1 MVSINNKFIC
11 VVCSCL
17 TVLVLLFLFARIYN
31 PITLLMCRQTH
42 AEQVNRTTI
51 ADHTIKCLKS
61 LQDAGHFNGTNCHVS
76 TSKTTTK
83 KFAYLTQTEG
93 CLNDYLKSTEVWGD
107 PSSCQCDVLVLSY
120 KQKCTDKSKPHI
132 QYIFN
137 SSTTWT
143 TGRNLLY
150 ETIISRER
158 DYLYYTFLDDD
169 IVLRFRDANRHHVKE
184 NPWRE
189 YERSLL
195 KVKPLIGVSWGGKTE
210 EIFYRYYRGCCV
222 YPQDTKFLPFVWFD
236 AMFNSFHR
244 KVICHLLPYND
255 KYDKIDWW
263 NSQVYLL
270 FKTAVMFPGQGQ
282 LHLDVFAGNPA
293 HRPYPRNEHAEDPYK
308 LMAEDIRK
316 ETPKKYHALLEP
328 KIQDWVANHQYIQNH
343 FPNFCPNPVAPLPS
357 DLIFPYSHL
366 KCPHEVVHISPK

>member
-1 MVSINNKFIC
+1 M
-11 VVCSCL
+11 
-17 TVLVLLFLFARIYN
+17 VLLFKKICFAISLGL
-31 PITLLMCRQTH
+31 PALVVILLARAISYQCGSVMYI
-42 AEQVNRTTI
+42 NRTSVDLRSI
-51 ADHTIKCLKS
+51 NCLNS
-61 LQDAGHFNGTNCHVS
+61 LQEANLFESTNCPVS
-76 TSKTTTK
+76 TVKRNGAK

-107 PSSCQCDVLVLSY
+107 SSSCQCDVLVLSY

-169 IVLRFRDANRHHVKE
+169 AVLRFRNGSQRE
-184 NPWRE
+184 ESPWRE
-189 YERSLL
+189 YEKNLL
-195 KVKPLIGVSWGGKTE
+195 EVEPLVGVSWGEKTE
-210 EIFYRYYRGCCV
+210 AIFYRYYRGCCV

-255 KYDKIDWW
+255 MFDRTSWW
-263 NSQVYLL
+263 HSQVYLIM
-270 FKTAVMFPGQGQ
+270 KTDLMFPGQVQ
-282 LHLDVFAGNPA
+282 IHLNVLADNPV
-293 HRPYPRNEHAEDPYK
+293 HRPYPRKDFSADMIKTFINVLRQE
-308 LMAEDIRK
+308 I
-316 ETPKKYHALLEP
+316 PKQYIKLLEP
-328 KIQDWVANHQYIQNH
+328 RIRDWLANGYLKEHNY
-343 FPNFCPNPVAPLPS
+343 PTLCS
-357 DLIFPYSHL
+357 DLPLQYGRIVPYAYHL
-366 KCPHEVVHISPK
+366 CRL